1 MEPDDDAEDEL
12 YEDHDDVSDMRRR
25 TFLERHDWIP
35 WMAAAILIGGI
46 AGFLPE
52 HWLPWR

>member
-1 MEPDDDAEDEL
+1 MEPADDAEDEP
-12 YEDHDDVSDMRRR
+12 YEDDDDVSDMRRR